1 MNQYVEIVERL
12 GNPSERFEAAHL
24 MSAGGRGARE
34 NRGTRLPEEKV
45 DALIWGLSHKNPVV
59 RRCCLELLDQHPDPR
74 AVPHIL
80 AALEDPVP
88 RVRWHA
94 VHALLCDAC
103 KDGGSFLTPEIAA
116 RLALV
121 AAEDASAKVRDYTRT
136 SLETGRHLRPN
147 PASSRGAN
155 RRESP

>member
-12 GNPSERFEAAHL
+12 GNRSERFEAAHL
-24 MSAGGRGARE
+24 MSAGGHGARE
-34 NRGTRLPEEKV
+34 NRGKPLLEEKI
-45 DALIWGLSHKNPVV
+45 DALIWGLSHENPVV

-80 AALEDPVP
+80 AALDDPVP

-103 KDGGSFLTPEIAA
+103 KDGGSFLTPEIAS

-121 AAEDASAKVRDYTRT
+121 ASEDPSAKVRDYTRT
-136 SLETGRHLRPN
+136 ALVTGRHLRPN